1 MCLFTLSDNLLTPN
15 HISSLSSSLFTVHAV
30 STIFLVEY
38 NMLVSSA
45 NKIILSNFDT
55 SHISFMCKIKSTGPT
70 MDPCGT
76 PHLIFF
82 SSELL
87 LL

>member
-1 MCLFTLSDNLLTPN
+1 
-15 HISSLSSSLFTVHAV
+15 
-30 STIFLVEY
+30 
-38 NMLVSSA
+38 MLVSSA

-55 SHISFMCKIKSTGPT
+55 PHMSFIHKINSSGPRI
-70 MDPCGT
+70 DPCGT